1 MSYNKHRKAVLK
13 ELETNQTSGLT
24 NEQVKSRQEQFGPN
38 TFKSEEKVKP
48 LSVFLHTLREPIVIV
63 LWIAIA
69 LSIAS
74 AFYDIYV
81 NHDMEHAMSAVY
93 ETVAILAIIL
103 INSLV
108 TFYQTLQAKKSL
120 DSLKKMVDHHAL
132 VLREGDW
139 SHVNVLDLVPGD
151 IVKFKMGD
159 FIEADLRILS
169 ANELSLN
176 ESHLTGESDPINK
189 TTAALPDETGLG
201 DQTNMAFSG
210 STVMNG
216 SGLGVV
222 VQTGMATELGKIAG
236 MLQET
241 PIAPTPI
248 EKTIKNLTK
257 TLMYVAAGIVAVV
270 LIYGIAKEYMNY
282 GAVTIEAVMANI
294 SSAIAV
300 AVASIPDAMPVVLS
314 IVLTIGAG
322 IMARNNGLIKSL
334 NSVETLGATT
344 FIASDKTGTLT
355 KNEMTVTNFFANGH
369 TFEVSGQGYEPHG
382 EVTLVDG
389 VEEAAELLPLYERFI
404 TSALLNNEAAI
415 QQSPDDGAYYPLGN
429 PTDVSLV
436 VLGAKIGQNHAAL
449 ISQPA
454 PDYNIIRVLPFD
466 STRKMMSMV
475 VQKDDDFYVYTKG
488 APDVLFQKA
497 SAALIKDQ
505 LVDFAEAA
513 TIFDEKLNEFAD
525 QALRTIAVAERQV
538 PEDLARNGSVA
549 ELETEFTILGLA
561 GIIDPPRPEVKASI
575 KKLHRAGVAV
585 VMITGDHAATANA
598 IALRLGIINAKS
610 APAITGAELK
620 AMSDEELLQRVE
632 HTRVYA
638 RVTPR
643 DKQRIISA
651 LQQNSEVVAMTG
663 DGVNDAPALKTADI
677 GIAMGINGTEVTKD
691 SADLI
696 LLDDKFTTI
705 EKSVEAGRQI
715 FGNIRNFIRQELVTN
730 VSEVLSLLLVTFFV
744 TRPIGQ
750 VSEITPSLTAVM
762 VLWVNMISDSLPSFS
777 LGFDNAEKDIML
789 QKPRNMQEPILN
801 KRMLERVAL
810 RGFTMGL
817 MVFFAFI
824 WAAKNGFSPAQ
835 AQTTAFLMLVF
846 GQLWHIF
853 DARSERTIFARN
865 PFSNKVLLLT
875 VAFAGISSVLVTYLP
890 LFHKVM
896 GTAQLP
902 ELVILALLF
911 ISAIPTFLI
920 SGIKEMIYRRQCTA
934 VKNKLQNEED

>member
-1 MSYNKHRKAVLK
+1 MSYKKHRKEVLQ
-13 ELETNQTSGLT
+13 ELNTNQNTGLT
-24 NEQVKSRQEQFGPN
+24 KVEAEKRLEQYGQN
-38 TFKSEEKVKP
+38 TFHSEEKVQP
-48 LSVFLHTLREPIVIV
+48 LKVFLHTLREPIVIV

-74 AFYDIYV
+74 AVYDIYV
-81 NHDMEHAMSAVY
+81 NHDMSHAMSAIY
-93 ETVAILAIIL
+93 ETLAILAIIL
-103 INSLV
+103 INSFV

-120 DSLKKMVDHHAL
+120 DSLKKLVDHHSM
-132 VLREGDW
+132 VLRDGDW
-139 SHVNVLDLVPGD
+139 HSLNVTELVPGD

-169 ANELSLN
+169 ANELQLN
-176 ESHLTGESDPINK
+176 ESHLTGESDPIQK
-189 TTAALPDETGLG
+189 TKAALPSETDLG

-222 VQTGMATELGKIAG
+222 VATGMDTELGKIAG
-236 MLQET
+236 MLQTT

-257 TLMYVAAGIVAVV
+257 TLMYVAAAIVAVV
-270 LIYGIAKEYMNY
+270 LIYGIAKEYINY
-282 GAVTIEAVMANI
+282 GAITVEAVMANI

-322 IMARNNGLIKSL
+322 ILARNNGLIKSL

-355 KNEMTVTNFFANGH
+355 KNEMTVTNFYANGQ

-382 EVTLVDG
+382 EISLVG
-389 VEEAAELLPLYERFI
+389 ATESATNEHNAVFQRFL
-404 TSALLNNEAAI
+404 TSALINNEASI
-415 QQSPDDGAYYPLGN
+415 QQSNDDGSYYPLGN

-436 VLGAKIGQNHAAL
+436 VLGAKADMTHAEL
-449 ISQPA
+449 ISQAA
-454 PDYNIIRVLPFD
+454 PDFNIIRVLPFD

-475 VQKDDDFYVYTKG
+475 VQKDDEYFVYTKG

-497 SAALIKDQ
+497 TQAQINDEIVDFTSAADIYDH
-505 LVDFAEAA
+505 
-513 TIFDEKLNEFAD
+513 KLNEFAD
-525 QALRTIAVAERQV
+525 QALRTIAVAERQI
-538 PEDLARNGSVA
+538 DAALAKNGSVE
-549 ELETEFTILGLA
+549 ELEQDFTILGIA

-585 VMITGDHAATANA
+585 VMITGDHAATASA
-598 IALRLGIINAKS
+598 IALRLGIINKAS
-610 APAITGAELK
+610 APAVTGAQLREMTDEQLLAK
-620 AMSDEELLQRVE
+620 AKE
-632 HTRVYA
+632 TRVYA
-638 RVTPR
+638 RVTPS
-643 DKQRIISA
+643 DKQRIIEA
-651 LQQNSEVVAMTG
+651 LQKNSEVVAMTG
-663 DGVNDAPALKTADI
+663 DGVNDAPALKAADI

-750 VSEITPSLTAVM
+750 VSELTPSLTAVM

-777 LGFDNAEKDIML
+777 LGFDKSEKDSML
-789 QKPRNMQEPILN
+789 QKPRDMKEPILN
-801 KRMLERVAL
+801 KKMLKRVAL
-810 RGFTMGL
+810 RGFTMGF
-817 MVFFAFI
+817 MVFLTFI
-824 WAAKNGFSPAQ
+824 WAAHNNYSPAQ
-835 AQTTAFLMLVF
+835 AQTAAFLMLVF

-853 DARSERTIFARN
+853 DARSERSIFARN
-865 PFSNKVLLLT
+865 PFSNKLLLLA
-875 VAFAGISSVLVTYLP
+875 VAFAGIASVLATYLP

-902 ELVILALLF
+902 ELVIVALLF
-911 ISAIPTFLI
+911 ISAVPTFVL
-920 SGIKEMIYRRQCTA
+920 SGIKELVTRRRSA
-934 VKNKLQNEED
+934 VVQDRIK